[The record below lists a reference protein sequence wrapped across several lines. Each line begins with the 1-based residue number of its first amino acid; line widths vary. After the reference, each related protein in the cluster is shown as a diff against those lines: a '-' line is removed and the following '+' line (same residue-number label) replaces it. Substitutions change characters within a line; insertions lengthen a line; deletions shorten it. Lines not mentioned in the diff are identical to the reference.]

1 MRGFCFLRVLLLQRQ
16 GFHITKTAL
25 SSYLQGNVRGTDKR
39 NWSATGKV
47 IKKNHIDD
55 LLEQFR
61 MIDKRLVKATAN
73 FHNRTMR
80 QIIDAWGVQLQVR
93 DVSVIRA
100 LTDLSGLNFST
111 LYKWYQ
117 QDRKPRTLKY
127 LVAIQELVDLKGKN
141 KKIDTEFT
149 GLSAANV
156 LRLIS

>member
-61 MIDKRLVKATAN
+61 MIDQ
-73 FHNRTMR
+73 MR
-80 QIIDAWGVQLQVR
+80 D
-93 DVSVIRA
+93 
-100 LTDLSGLNFST
+100 
-111 LYKWYQ
+111 
-117 QDRKPRTLKY
+117 KPRHSWRGRIART
-127 LVAIQELVDLKGKN
+127 A
-141 KKIDTEFT
+141 
-149 GLSAANV
+149 
-156 LRLIS
+156 

>member
-1 MRGFCFLRVLLLQRQ
+1 MRVLLLQRQ

-80 QIIDAWGVQLQVR
+80 QIIDAWGEQLQVR

-100 LTDLSGLNFST
+100 LTDLSGYDFSSF
-111 LYKWYQ
+111 YKWYQ
-117 QDRKPRTLKY
+117 ENRKPKSLKY
-127 LVAIQELVDLKGKN
+127 LVKIQELVDAKMGLGKSS
-141 KKIDTEFT
+141 KI
-149 GLSAANV
+149 
-156 LRLIS
+156 